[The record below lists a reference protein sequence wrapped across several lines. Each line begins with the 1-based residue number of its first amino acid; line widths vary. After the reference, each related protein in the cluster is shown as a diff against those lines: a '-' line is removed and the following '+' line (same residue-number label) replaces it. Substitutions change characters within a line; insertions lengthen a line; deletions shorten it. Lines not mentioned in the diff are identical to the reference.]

1 MAARMSATLRA
12 ARTCY
17 RHPAGQLGVALADW
31 LRGRAWVAPADG
43 GYRLTPDGRAQ
54 LAMLGAPVQ
63 RLDVRRVFKA
73 CTDHTERR
81 DHLAGDLGAT
91 LTAWLLAQGW
101 VRRPPEG
108 GRALLLS
115 DTGRAAL
122 GRLGVRLP
130 VATT

>member
-1 MAARMSATLRA
+1 MTSALRA

-31 LRGRAWVAPADG
+31 LCGRGWVAPADG
-43 GYRLTPDGRAQ
+43 GYRLTPEGQAQ
-54 LAMLGAPVQ
+54 LAALGAPVEP
-63 RLDVRRVFKA
+63 LDVQRVFKA

-81 DHLAGDLGAT
+81 DHLAGDLGAA
-91 LTAWLLAQGW
+91 LTTWLVAQGW
-101 VRRPPEG
+101 VTRPPEG

-115 DTGRAAL
+115 DAGRAAL

-130 VATT
+130 AAAT